1 MSVIREAIGE
11 GIFFNMVPSDSFKSR
26 ELTVNFI
33 VPLARD
39 TAAPDA
45 LLPAVLLRGTRTYPN
60 LSAIQRRLASL
71 YDAHLSGHT
80 GKRGEAQVITF
91 SASVLNADCIPDGT
105 DAFGELLK
113 VFEEALFE
121 PVTENGCFIADY
133 VESEKRNLTDAIRAK
148 INNKNAYAVSRC
160 FEEMCAG
167 EKYGVPDTGRIE
179 DVEGITPEALYHRYL
194 TVLKTAAV
202 EIFYVGNGRPE
213 QIVPRLREM
222 FRGRPRGAVVSSP
235 TEVIRTPMADVRI
248 VTEEQPVRQGKL
260 TLGFRTGSVLSDG
273 DYFIFSLFSELYGGS
288 PSSKLFMNVREKLS
302 LCYYCRCIS
311 EAQKGL
317 MLVASGIEVDKKDET
332 IREILAQLEAIRRGE
347 ISQEEMDAAKKSLVN
362 GYRELRDSASAL
374 GNWYLNRLLS
384 GISTTPEETAD
395 QVMSVTKEQVVDAAR
410 RLKLDTIYFLKG
422 TLTEAQPSARDA

>member
-1 MSVIREAIGE
+1 M
-11 GIFFNMVPSDSFKSR
+11 
-26 ELTVNFI
+26 
-33 VPLARD
+33 
-39 TAAPDA
+39 
-45 LLPAVLLRGTRTYPN
+45 RGTRTYPN

-222 FRGRPRGAVVSSP
+222 FRERPRGAVVSSP

-248 VTEEQPVRQGKL
+248 VTGGAACPSGQADA
-260 TLGFRTGSVLSDG
+260 GFRTGSVLSDG
-273 DYFIFSLFSELYGGS
+273 GLFY
-288 PSSKLFMNVREKLS
+288 LFAV
-302 LCYYCRCIS
+302 
-311 EAQKGL
+311 Q
-317 MLVASGIEVDKKDET
+317 
-332 IREILAQLEAIRRGE
+332 
-347 ISQEEMDAAKKSLVN
+347 
-362 GYRELRDSASAL
+362 
-374 GNWYLNRLLS
+374 
-384 GISTTPEETAD
+384 
-395 QVMSVTKEQVVDAAR
+395 
-410 RLKLDTIYFLKG
+410 
-422 TLTEAQPSARDA
+422 